1 MPPDAAKTH
10 EEILNSA
17 KAEFLEYGFADA
29 SLRRIAANA
38 GVTTGALYRHFRDKD
53 ALFNAL
59 VAPVY
64 NQFLEQYRAS
74 GERNLIQLE
83 EVGMEPMWES
93 SASSM
98 IGFIE
103 YIYAH
108 FDTFKLLINCSEQSP
123 YEHFTH
129 TLVEMDV
136 GFTSKYLKLARVYG
150 YPVRDVSE
158 RELHF
163 AVNAQFSC
171 VLELV
176 VHEVPYEEAMQI
188 FKNITRFIVAGWNAL
203 LME

>member
-1 MPPDAAKTH
+1 MPSDAAKTH
-10 EEILNSA
+10 EDILSSA
-17 KAEFLEYGFADA
+17 KAEFLEYGFAGA

-64 NQFLEQYRAS
+64 NQFLEQYEAT
-74 GERNLIQLE
+74 GELHLKQLE
-83 EVGMEPMWES
+83 AEGMDPMWEA
-93 SASSM
+93 SASS
-98 IGFIE
+98 IEGFIE
-103 YIYAH
+103 YIYSH

-129 TLVEMDV
+129 TLVELDV
-136 GFTSKYLKLARVYG
+136 RLTSKYLELAKTYG
-150 YPVRDVSE
+150 HPVRDVSR

-163 AVNAQFSC
+163 VITAQFSC

-176 VHEVPYEEAMQI
+176 IHEVPYEEAKQML
-188 FKNITRFIVAGWNAL
+188 KNITRFITAGWNAL